1 MDESV
6 KEAIHGYYKLK
17 HKYDETNQRKKKQIL
32 GNQSLAAR
40 DKKQKW
46 MQFKRKCVKCG
57 AVGGTT
63 FTNSKNILSAT
74 CNGLRQCDLNIK
86 INRGYYT
93 NIRTEYQF
101 LIQEI
106 NSIQTEIIKTKLKIL
121 FGYTS
126 EDDAIKDFDKL
137 RKRLAGLTKAHD
149 KVKIAYV
156 NILNNGVSSTEKD
169 KASQELSGIV
179 IELNKLSQDY
189 DNSPGRGYITNMVE
203 IYIDRIVPLVDKI
216 KTMAYTYSSLEEIDG
231 VDDGPPLIK
240 LVQEPF
246 TLNELYISGS
256 DRARVINV

>member
-6 KEAIHGYYKLK
+6 KEAIHSYYKLK
-17 HKYDETNQRKKKQIL
+17 HKYDETNQRKKKQIM

-46 MQFKRKCVKCG
+46 MQYKRKCVKCG
-57 AVGGTT
+57 AVGGTI

-74 CNGLRQCDLNIK
+74 CNGARHCDLNIK

-101 LIQEI
+101 LMKEI
-106 NSIQTEIIKTKLKIL
+106 NSIQTEIITTKLKIL

-156 NILNNGVSSTEKD
+156 NILNNGVSSVEKN
-169 KASQELSGIV
+169 KAAQELSGIV
-179 IELNKLSQDY
+179 IELNKLSHDY

-203 IYIDRIVPLVDKI
+203 IYIDRILPLVDKI
-216 KTMAYTYSSLEEIDG
+216 RTMAYTYSSLEEIDG
-231 VDDGPPLIK
+231 VDDGPPLTK